1 MALKFKYL
9 LAKRNK
15 TTDKKPVFYV
25 LQKIPVE
32 RYISSC
38 YHVRDDIYEIEYKGK
53 RTRID
58 LSMDWQKMVHDFIT
72 NNGYGNPGSI

>member
-1 MALKFKYL
+1 MSQKYKYL
-9 LAKRNK
+9 LVERNK
-15 TTDKKPVFYV
+15 PTKSKPKFYV
-25 LQKIPVE
+25 LCKIPNE
-32 RYISSC
+32 KYISSC

-72 NNGYGNPGSI
+72 NNGYGNPGSL